1 MRKIYWSKNIL
12 SLKYKVAKTINYL
25 IHYKTLKQGFRNSMA
40 PRFLSKKD
48 SGYESVKELDYAIGR
63 KDCFNIALTGIYG
76 SGKSSIIKT
85 VLKKHR
91 WKNVLRLSLSRYIS
105 KEENINFNEQ
115 EIERTIFQHVL
126 YKSNPNHT
134 PQSKYRRISHR
145 NYKKAVF
152 YSFCVIVI
160 ALCGVILWR
169 SEWIDGLGLK
179 PPFIGT
185 ALQELML
192 KVAEWKNSLAV
203 TCLFVAALVV
213 LTHVIR
219 RASKF
224 GIHSIKIKDVEFDV
238 KDKDVDFNTLI
249 DELLYYLK
257 AGNYDMVVFEDLDRI
272 DKPKQLFLK
281 FREINLLLNESA
293 YYKFWHKRIVFLYA
307 IRDEVFQE
315 EEKTKF
321 FDYIVPV
328 IPVVDHF
335 NTSDYL
341 LKNYKPELDEVDD
354 KDIMSLGLYI
364 GGMRQL
370 LNIMNEYGVYKRMIL
385 VKPLSQTKLL
395 ALTIYK
401 NLYPKD
407 YAEAHNK
414 QGSLYNV
421 FENKKKF
428 SVLLTANDE
437 KVLENLNKQIEVT
450 KRDIIEQRKILT
462 IWAQMKGN
470 ITALIIN
477 EERHGL
483 DEVIAR
489 DDLFHQVET
498 NNVDGIVEEEE
509 GHEYRRTWN
518 YKFNEIVREM
528 DENGNY
534 SETMYELNEKL
545 FKLVV
550 SRNTVQK
557 KIQVITNYA
566 LQKIILEIDDTGK
579 TLEIVTKQCGNDK
592 EKARV
597 LHAFIRNGYIDDD
610 YKAYLTFSYPGS
622 MSRIDF
628 EFVHSVLQG
637 SETDYYVELNS
648 FDQIIKSLHTDNFS
662 HKSILNYSLLKYLLA
677 QKDEVRL
684 DLFIQTAKNEPS
696 FMVSAYQYEEV
707 DEEFFRRVFEGW
719 NYCIREILKLVLA
732 SDQKTMLMLFW
743 REAPQGLLLDDSERA
758 YLNGMYNVVCESIS
772 VITQESAIK
781 TADAYNLIFERIRK
795 PDDATK
801 DLYEYV
807 LEHHQ
812 FSINAENLSII
823 YGESFNT
830 SSYTQ
835 VMNGKKSV
843 YEYVN
848 ENIEEFMRLLP
859 ETDTQ
864 ESENAIV
871 EIINKKLIDRELV
884 KQFVSRQEKKL
895 DSLDK
900 VNAVSYGFLFE
911 TDRIIPSW
919 GVIEK
924 YYSTCPNDTEQ
935 VVEYVKRHVDELENS
950 KSEEKDMGLPMLLLK
965 DNETL
970 TSEQYEKL
978 AKCFDL
984 YFNTS
989 DLANLDDER
998 LKAVVNND
1006 LVEYNKESVD
1016 FFKGESEELLA
1027 HFIIH
1032 FFGEIVKDENFDV
1045 SFNNEL
1051 SLRLL
1056 NSELTIEQKKW
1067 LIDTQIIMNDGA
1079 DKQELAKLVCYYT
1092 KEAGVDRDT
1101 NVNFVVEA
1109 METYTD
1115 EAGWK
1120 VKIDLINDVNG
1131 TFTYNSGREERM
1143 LNALGGGYRELNSL
1157 GGNPITF
1164 DNREENRTLLN
1175 YLKEKEHNVN
1185 KVKPGENGIKVT
1197 FKKKKQ
1203 IRESSKANTI
1213 TSV

>member
-12 SLKYKVAKTINYL
+12 NLKDKVVKTISNL
-25 IHYKTLKQGFRNSMA
+25 IHYKTLKQGFRNAMS

-63 KDCFNIALTGIYG
+63 KDCYNIALTGIYG

-105 KEENINFNEQ
+105 KEENEKFNEQ
-115 EIERTIFQHVL
+115 EVERTIFQHVL
-126 YKSNPNHT
+126 YKSNPKLT
-134 PQSKYRRISHR
+134 PQSKYRRIAHR
-145 NYKKAVF
+145 NYKKAIAYAIVAF
-152 YSFCVIVI
+152 VIV
-160 ALCGVILWR
+160 LCGVMLWR
-169 SEWIDGLGLK
+169 PEWIEVLNLKNPFLGTTLHN
-179 PPFIGT
+179 FI
-185 ALQELML
+185 A
-192 KVAEWKNSLAV
+192 KVAKWKNTIAA
-203 TCLFVAALVV
+203 TCLFVATIVV
-213 LTHVIR
+213 LTHLIR

-224 GIHSIKIKDVEFDV
+224 GLRSIKIKDVEFDV
-238 KDKDVDFNTLI
+238 KDQDADFNTLI
-249 DELLYYLK
+249 DELLYFLK
-257 AGNYDMVVFEDLDRI
+257 AGNYDLVVFEDLDRI
-272 DKPKQLFLK
+272 DNPKELFLK

-307 IRDEVFQE
+307 IRDDVFQKE
-315 EEKTKF
+315 ERTKF

-341 LKNYKPELDEVDD
+341 LKNYKSELDEVDD
-354 KDIMSLGLYI
+354 KDIMTLGFYI

-401 NLYPKD
+401 NLFPKD

-414 QGSLYNV
+414 QGGLYDI
-421 FENKKKF
+421 FENKKEF
-428 SVLLTANDE
+428 SKLLTANDE
-437 KVLENLNKQIEVT
+437 KVLDDLNKQIEET
-450 KRDIIEQRKILT
+450 KGEIIKQRKILT
-462 IWAQMKGN
+462 VWAQTQGN

-477 EERHGL
+477 EERHRL
-483 DEVIAR
+483 DEVIER
-489 DDLFHQVET
+489 DDLYHQVET
-498 NNVDGIVEEEE
+498 NAVDGILEEED
-509 GHEYRRTWN
+509 GREYRSQWN
-518 YKFNEIVREM
+518 YKFNDIVREV
-528 DENGNY
+528 DEDGNY
-534 SETMYELNEKL
+534 SETMCGLNDKI
-545 FKLVV
+545 FKLVA
-550 SRNTVQK
+550 SKNTVQK
-557 KIQVITNYA
+557 KIQVVTNYA
-566 LQKIILEIDDTGK
+566 LHRIIHEIDDTEK
-579 TLEIVTKQCGNDK
+579 TLEIATKLCGDDK
-592 EKARV
+592 KKAEV
-597 LHAFIRNGYIDDD
+597 LHALIRNGYIDDD
-610 YKAYLTFSYPGS
+610 YKAYLTFTYPGAMTS
-622 MSRIDF
+622 TDF

-637 SETDYYVELNS
+637 AETDYYVELKS

-677 QKDEVRL
+677 KKDEVRL
-684 DLFIQTAKNEPS
+684 DLFVQTAKRNPG
-696 FMVSAYQYEEV
+696 FIVSAYKYEEV
-707 DEEFFRRVFEGW
+707 DEEFFRRLFDGW
-719 NYCIREILKLVLA
+719 HHCVREFLKLLLP
-732 SDQKTMLMLFW
+732 SDQNTMLILYW

-772 VITQESAIK
+772 DITIESAIK
-781 TADAYNLIFERIRK
+781 TAQAYNLIFERIRK

-812 FSINAENLSII
+812 FVINAENLSVI
-823 YGESFNT
+823 YGEGFKT

-843 YEYVN
+843 CEYVN
-848 ENIEEFMRLLP
+848 ENIADFMRLLP

-864 ESENAIV
+864 ESVKAIL
-871 EIINKKLIDRELV
+871 EIVNKKHIDGELV
-884 KQFVSRQEKKL
+884 KQFLRRQEKKL
-895 DSLDK
+895 ENLDN
-900 VNAVSYGFLFE
+900 VNAASYEFLFE

-919 GVIEK
+919 GVIDK
-924 YYSTCPNDTEQ
+924 YYSTCPNDTKQ

-950 KSEEKDMGLPMLLLK
+950 KSEEEDMGMQMLLLM

-978 AKCFDL
+978 AKCFDE

-989 DLANLDDER
+989 ELANLDNER

-1016 FFKGESEELLA
+1016 FFKGKSEELLA
-1027 HFIIH
+1027 YFIIH
-1032 FFGEIVKDENFDV
+1032 FFGEIEKDENFDV
-1045 SFNNEL
+1045 SFSNGL

-1056 NSELTIEQKKW
+1056 NSELTLERKKW
-1067 LIDTQIIMNDGA
+1067 LLDTQILMNDGG
-1079 DKQELAKLVCYYT
+1079 DKQELAKQVCYYT
-1092 KEAGVDRDT
+1092 KETGVDKNTD
-1101 NVNFVVEA
+1101 VDFVVEA

-1115 EAGWK
+1115 VAGWK
-1120 VKIDLINDVNG
+1120 IKIDLINAING
-1131 TFTYNSGREERM
+1131 AFTYNSGREERM

-1164 DNREENRTLLN
+1164 DNREENQTLLN
-1175 YLKEKEHNVN
+1175 YLKENGHNINRVI
-1185 KVKPGENGIKVT
+1185 PGEDGIKVT
-1197 FKKKKQ
+1197 FKRKKTGS
-1203 IRESSKANTI
+1203 EEGEN
-1213 TSV
+1213 